1 MPWRRKEPGYQQPWY
16 WPSSTE
22 ITQSPHV
29 KGFKCSKNVK
39 TKFDGLMQDCS
50 NSIANA
56 LELLQSCTKPSK
68 CYLSID
74 NQCWWCWY
82 HNHFLQ
88 RCQARIVAVE
98 NMMQKAK
105 LHTGIFRSRKSGISW
120 FIMAIAERG
129 NSAAGDEVEIKSSAE
144 DSNKA
149 TASLLLTREQ
159 QALSKVI
166 FFSGMLWSG
175 VCITEKHSC

>member
-1 MPWRRKEPGYQQPWY
+1 M
-16 WPSSTE
+16 
-22 ITQSPHV
+22 
-29 KGFKCSKNVK
+29 
-39 TKFDGLMQDCS
+39 
-50 NSIANA
+50 
-56 LELLQSCTKPSK
+56 
-68 CYLSID
+68 SID
-74 NQCWWCWY
+74 NLIFWVLIISVDDVD
-82 HNHFLQ
+82 HDNHFLQ

-98 NMMQKAK
+98 DMTQNAK
-105 LHTGIFRSRKSGISW
+105 LNTGIFRSRKSGISW

-166 FFSGMLWSG
+166 FLWHVMVR